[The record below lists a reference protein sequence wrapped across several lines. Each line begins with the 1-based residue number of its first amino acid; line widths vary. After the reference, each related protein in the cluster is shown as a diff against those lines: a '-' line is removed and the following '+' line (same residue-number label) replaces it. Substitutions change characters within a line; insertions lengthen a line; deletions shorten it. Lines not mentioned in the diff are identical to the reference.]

1 MTKRSLWPLLLILSP
16 AGAGI
21 AAASPVRFVSGPEY
35 LTTVLAEIDRA
46 TQSVTVCQYLFNLAG
61 DRADSPTLRLAES
74 LSAARA
80 RGARVEV
87 VLNGKGGYP
96 GGNESLL
103 SEPERNLTAAKFLQ
117 DRGVDVFISSGPAL
131 LHAKAVVIDG
141 LVAIVGSSNW
151 TEAALTENVE
161 ANLLVRDPGVAGQV
175 LADIARIPRIPVPAE
190 NIAARVPLSF
200 LTNPSPLGALTKSS
214 SERPFDV
221 YLYLLMAGGG
231 QPSFK
236 LSYDP
241 LIESLGL
248 TDLKPIFARDEI
260 NRVLRRLQNRFGL
273 IRFTPHINQD
283 ADVEIVPSTGD
294 SVGLPPEYWSWGWC
308 RKLTLSGKVMLLINR
323 KYSAASR
330 SRPRWCLSAKSIA
343 EQTGVSVWVVTD
355 GTTDLRRSNLVDVEY
370 SPNDLDSIQDRFP
383 NTYTP
388 KPFYD
393 PAALDRAWTD
403 LEKRHGAEK
412 LARAQKCAALVYAD
426 SDADAVERFISLEE
440 EYGREKVQRAY
451 DELAQ
456 KRPDNPRRT
465 VGYFIQT
472 IKRIE

>member
-236 LSYDP
+236 LVVELVSASHD
-241 LIESLGL
+241 SA
-248 TDLKPIFARDEI
+248 TRQI
-260 NRVLRRLQNRFGL
+260 NRLQ
-273 IRFTPHINQD
+273 D
-283 ADVEIVPSTGD
+283 
-294 SVGLPPEYWSWGWC
+294 
-308 RKLTLSGKVMLLINR
+308 
-323 KYSAASR
+323 
-330 SRPRWCLSAKSIA
+330 
-343 EQTGVSVWVVTD
+343 
-355 GTTDLRRSNLVDVEY
+355 
-370 SPNDLDSIQDRFP
+370 
-383 NTYTP
+383 
-388 KPFYD
+388 
-393 PAALDRAWTD
+393 ALDRAGFRTINVDSDGPTPEGWRFASTVALPANGD
-403 LEKRHGAEK
+403 FSK
-412 LARAQKCAALVYAD
+412 LAP
-426 SDADAVERFISLEE
+426 SPNS
-440 EYGREKVQRAY
+440 
-451 DELAQ
+451 
-456 KRPDNPRRT
+456 PNP
-465 VGYFIQT
+465 
-472 IKRIE
+472 